1 MKNNDLSYEKAL
13 EELEKIMGK
22 LEEGDL
28 SLKDSLEK
36 FKKGVELYKYCDGIL
51 KDIEG
56 EVKIILQDKEGN
68 LDEEAFDL
76 EV

>member
-1 MKNNDLSYEKAL
+1 MKKNDLSYEKAL
-13 EELEKIMGK
+13 EELEEIMEE
-22 LEEGDL
+22 LEEGEL

-36 FKKGVELYKYCDGIL
+36 FKKGVELYKYCDSIL

-56 EVKIILQDKEGN
+56 EVKIILEDEEGN
-68 LDEEAFDL
+68 IDEEVFEL